1 VVVKSLPVQCKRDRT
16 RCAIVTA
23 AIEIIAVKGLDA
35 ASIDELMRAA
45 GMARGTFYNYFQ
57 SRDEVLAAVAF
68 ALQSQIREAVENRI
82 PAGLTPPQVIACM
95 IYGFTQFCLDRPLL
109 GWTWVRI
116 GGGDRWLMTE
126 SPSEPTFPRADA
138 ALAEIIDEDLSY
150 LLAIC
155 FIQGVS
161 HNVVW
166 RLLENHITMA
176 DADRVLQLMM
186 RGLGMTAKQIAS
198 SATMAREFATQIHHT
213 LIAPENRLNFGAVV
227 PNKIVPNKIAAKK
240 SAPKKG

>member
-1 VVVKSLPVQCKRDRT
+1 MVKNPSVQCKRDRT
-16 RCAIVTA
+16 RCAIVEA
-23 AIEIIAVKGLDA
+23 AIEIIADKGLDA

-57 SRDEVLAAVAF
+57 SRDEVLAAVVCT
-68 ALQSQIREAVENRI
+68 LQSQIRAAVEDRI
-82 PAGLTPPQVIACM
+82 PEDLTPAQVVACM
-95 IYGFTQFCLDRPLL
+95 IYGFTQFCLDRPQL

-126 SPSEPTFPRADA
+126 SPLEPTFPRADA
-138 ALAEIIDEDLSY
+138 ALAEVIDADLSY

-166 RLLENHITMA
+166 RLLEGHITME

-186 RGLGMTAKQIAS
+186 RGLGMTARQIAS
-198 SATMAREFATQIHHT
+198 SAKMAREFAVQIHEQLT
-213 LIAPENRLNFGAVV
+213 GPENRRSFASV
-227 PNKIVPNKIAAKK
+227 AAE
-240 SAPKKG
+240 

>member
-1 VVVKSLPVQCKRDRT
+1 MAKSLPVQCKRDRT
-16 RCAIVTA
+16 RCAIVDA
-23 AIEIIAVKGLDA
+23 AIEIIADKGLDA

-57 SRDEVLAAVAF
+57 SRDEVLAAVVYTMQA
-68 ALQSQIREAVENRI
+68 QMRDSVEQRI
-82 PAGLTPPQVIACM
+82 PEGLMPAQVVACM
-95 IYGFTQFCLDRPLL
+95 IYGFIQFCLDRPRL

-126 SPSEPTFPRADA
+126 SPAAPTFPRSDA
-138 ALAEIIDEDLSY
+138 ALEAVIDADLSY

-155 FIQGVS
+155 YIQGVC

-166 RLLENHITMA
+166 RLLENHITME
-176 DADRVLQLMM
+176 DADRILQLLM

-198 SATMAREFATQIHHT
+198 SVKIARDFAVQIHDE
-213 LIAPENRLNFGAVV
+213 LSERANKLNFGGIAV
-227 PNKIVPNKIAAKK
+227 
-240 SAPKKG
+240 